1 MLSREEFTRSFSAF
15 AKNSEQLVSD
25 IISAGLLK
33 PFPKDLQV
41 LSEGDMCSAIP
52 FILSGGIRV
61 FKRGESGRE
70 VTLYEIE
77 PGDTCILNA
86 ACILSSVPYPANAV
100 TVEDGQM
107 LLVPAG
113 DFRHHFATSETMREF
128 VMSLIT
134 QRLFSIMTL
143 VEDIAF
149 GKMDERLLK
158 YLEEKSENGK
168 LYVTH
173 QKIAYDLGTSREV
186 VSRLLKDLEIKKKI
200 MLSRSTIELLK
211 S

>member
-1 MLSREEFTRSFSAF
+1 MFSRNEFIRIFSVF
-15 AKNSEQLVSD
+15 AKNSDQLVSD

-33 PFPKDLQV
+33 PFSRDLQM
-41 LSEGDMCSAIP
+41 LSEGDTCSAIP

-61 FKRGESGRE
+61 FKMGESGRE

-86 ACILSSVPYPANAV
+86 ACILSNVPYPANAV
-100 TVEDGQM
+100 TVEEGQM
-107 LLVPAG
+107 LLIPAG
-113 DFRHHFATSETMREF
+113 DFRRHFAMSETMREF
-128 VMSLIT
+128 VMSIIT

-149 GKMDERLLK
+149 GKMDERLLR
-158 YLEEKSENGK
+158 YLEERSEDGK
-168 LYVTH
+168 LYATH

-186 VSRLLKDLEIKKKI
+186 VGGLLKDLERKNRV
-200 MLSRSTIELLK
+200 LLLRNTIQLLQP
-211 S
+211 

>member
-1 MLSREEFTRSFSAF
+1 MLSRNEFIRIFSTF
-15 AKNSEQLVSD
+15 AKDSDQLVSD

-41 LSEGDMCSAIP
+41 LSEGDTCSAIP

-61 FKRGESGRE
+61 FKMSESGRE

-86 ACILSSVPYPANAV
+86 ACILSNVPYPANAV
-100 TVEDGQM
+100 TVEEGQM
-107 LLVPAG
+107 LLIPAG
-113 DFRHHFATSETMREF
+113 DFRRHFAISETMRGY

-143 VEDIAF
+143 VEDITF
-149 GKMDERLLK
+149 GKMDERLLR
-158 YLEEKSENGK
+158 YLGEKSENGK
-168 LYVTH
+168 LYATH

-186 VSRLLKDLEIKKKI
+186 VSRLLKDLERKKKV
-200 MLSRSTIELLK
+200 MLSRNTIELLQ